1 MAEVPAFICGG
12 HFSPEVPP
20 SGVGVVI
27 LPWQCPLCEGEGR
40 WGDGSACVLCDGRGA
55 ITAEAAADWL
65 KGEPEVSELKRS
77 PVPPGVMRKP
87 CGDCAL
93 RPGSPEEDEPPSP
106 ERPFYCHFG
115 MRVVNGS
122 YAPAAW
128 FDGRPLG
135 ALVCRGWWNAV
146 TGLAWLAEPYRPAR
160 DGWGRRA

>member
-1 MAEVPAFICGG
+1 
-12 HFSPEVPP
+12 
-20 SGVGVVI
+20 
-27 LPWQCPLCEGEGR
+27 
-40 WGDGSACVLCDGRGA
+40 
-55 ITAEAAADWL
+55 
-65 KGEPEVSELKRS
+65 
-77 PVPPGVMRKP
+77 
-87 CGDCAL
+87 
-93 RPGSPEEDEPPSP
+93 
-106 ERPFYCHFG
+106 